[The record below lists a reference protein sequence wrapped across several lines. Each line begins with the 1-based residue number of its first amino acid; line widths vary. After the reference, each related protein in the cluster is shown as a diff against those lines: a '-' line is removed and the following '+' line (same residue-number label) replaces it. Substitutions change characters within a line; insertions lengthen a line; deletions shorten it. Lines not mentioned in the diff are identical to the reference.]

1 MFPATSHR
9 HPQAKRAM
17 LAAALRVTASA
28 NRYLKLHLSGVTG
41 DKTRIEYIQQVN
53 LAELGN

>member
-1 MFPATSHR
+1 
-9 HPQAKRAM
+9 M